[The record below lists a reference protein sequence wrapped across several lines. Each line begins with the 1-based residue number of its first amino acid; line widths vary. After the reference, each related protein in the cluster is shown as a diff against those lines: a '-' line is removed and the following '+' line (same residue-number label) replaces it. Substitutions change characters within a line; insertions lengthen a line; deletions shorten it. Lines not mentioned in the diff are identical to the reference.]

1 MLRSRLNLGLKVYIV
16 FKTAS
21 LPRVPFMV
29 QVHISIHL
37 TWLATEVFKTE
48 HWPFFYS
55 HLTFQF
61 VSGEVKIHIIN
72 FPGSLPCGRQHSLPW
87 VHIISFNLLNSPVGS
102 LLLSSLFYGWED
114 WGLQRF
120 GTCSRPVTELKYKP
134 CSVWLYRT
142 SFSPLDH
149 SSAVQIKDTSS
160 IFSIRE
166 DPHTS
171 SVGQSEI
178 CLFMGKW

>member
-1 MLRSRLNLGLKVYIV
+1 VADNTLYPGYI
-16 FKTAS
+16 S
-21 LPRVPFMV
+21 
-29 QVHISIHL
+29 
-37 TWLATEVFKTE
+37 
-48 HWPFFYS
+48 S
-55 HLTFQF
+55 HLISSIALWGHSYYHPYFMD
-61 VSGEVKIHIIN
+61 EKIEA
-72 FPGSLPCGRQHSLPW
+72 
-87 VHIISFNLLNSPVGS
+87 
-102 LLLSSLFYGWED
+102 YK
-114 WGLQRF
+114 GL